1 MHDAVADIAEDV
13 RLREAVRRLVAA
25 APVEEIILFGSR
37 ARGDHTEDSDF
48 DLCVILNDDIA
59 PGAFTPVSLWEPI
72 SDLGL
77 PIQIVPLRRG
87 RFEAARRDPSTISF
101 QIDREGRTIYA
112 DSCVNVLHG
121 RKQL

>member
-1 MHDAVADIAEDV
+1 MHDAVADIADDV
-13 RLREAVRRLVAA
+13 RLREAVRRLVTA

-59 PGAFTPVSLWEPI
+59 PGVFTPASLWEPI

-77 PIQIVPLRRG
+77 PIQIVPIRRS
-87 RFEAARRDPSTISF
+87 RFEAARHDRGSISH
-101 QIDREGRTIYA
+101 QIAHDGRVIY
-112 DSCVNVLHG
+112 
-121 RKQL
+121 

>member
-1 MHDAVADIAEDV
+1 MQDAVADIADDV

-25 APVEEIILFGSR
+25 APVEEIMLFGSR

-59 PGAFTPVSLWEPI
+59 PGVFTPASLWEPI

-77 PIQIVPLRRG
+77 PIQIVPIRRA
-87 RFEAARRDPSTISF
+87 RFEAAKRDPNTISF

-112 DSCVNVLHG
+112 GLARTGN
-121 RKQL
+121 R